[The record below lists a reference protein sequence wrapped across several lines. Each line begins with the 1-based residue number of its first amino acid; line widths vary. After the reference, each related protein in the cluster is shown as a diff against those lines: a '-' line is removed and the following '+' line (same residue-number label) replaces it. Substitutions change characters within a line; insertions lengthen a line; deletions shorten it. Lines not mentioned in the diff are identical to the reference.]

1 MRLKLTEMLD
11 RGGPPGN
18 RTLNLRIK
26 SLIFRR
32 SASWAF
38 AHKRALT
45 CALGSWSFI
54 VLHGCL
60 WASRGLV
67 AAQKAQNRN
76 PSSLCQGEGRQFESG
91 RPLLAKR
98 AWDLQ
103 LSHLRGQ
110 LLMRSVS

>member
-1 MRLKLTEMLD
+1 MAD
-11 RGGPPGN
+11 
-18 RTLNLRIK
+18 
-26 SLIFRR
+26 S
-32 SASWAF
+32 
-38 AHKRALT
+38 
-45 CALGSWSFI
+45 
-54 VLHGCL
+54 
-60 WASRGLV
+60 
-67 AAQKAQNRN
+67 NRN

>member
-1 MRLKLTEMLD
+1 MALLAMTCANAVTSGRLPE
-11 RGGPPGN
+11 
-18 RTLNLRIK
+18 TLLERE
-26 SLIFRR
+26 SPRPDCH
-32 SASWAF
+32 A
-38 AHKRALT
+38 

-60 WASRGLV
+60 WAYRGLV
-67 AAQKAQNRN
+67 AAQQAQNRN